1 MKRWQK
7 YFIVSITLGN
17 LFLGTFKSWKNWNSS
32 VSSQHNVVRV
42 ASLALA
48 SDEILVDILRE
59 SKELEKLIAISTLAD
74 SKEYSFLTEEITQK
88 ISERSNSNLEKLIAL
103 KPDLV
108 VTTSFNRLSLV
119 NVLKQAGIQ
128 ILNLSQFNSLEDL
141 YKNYRV
147 IGKSLHREQESE
159 RLILRMDK
167 ELGSYHKDLKN
178 PVKTLIWFPDGTV
191 IGHNTLL
198 NDILTVVGGENILGK
213 DFKGWTRPNL
223 ETLSHYKPHVI
234 LSVCEDDEKK
244 EIQQKIDKH
253 PILKSP
259 EKKLICLT
267 KREISTQSSHILQT
281 AKKLNKRLHD
291 KEQKKSS

>member
-7 YFIVSITLGN
+7 YFLLIITLGN
-17 LFLGTFKSWKNWNSS
+17 LFFGALKSWKNWNSNI
-32 VSSQHNVVRV
+32 SSQNSVKKV

-59 SKELEKLIAISTLAD
+59 SQELKKLIAISTLAD

-88 ISERSNSNLEKLIAL
+88 IQVRSNSNLEKLIDL

-108 VTTSFNRLSLV
+108 VTTSFNSLSLL

-128 ILNLSQFNSLEDL
+128 VLNLSQFNSLEDL
-141 YKNYRV
+141 YRNYRV
-147 IGKSLHREQESE
+147 IGKALHKEQESE

-167 ELGSYHKDLKN
+167 ELGSYHKDLKT

-191 IGHNTLL
+191 IGHNTLIS
-198 NDILTVVGGENILGK
+198 DILTVVGGENILGK
-213 DFKGWTRPNL
+213 EFTGWSRPNL
-223 ETLSHYKPHVI
+223 ETLSNYKPHVI
-234 LSVCEDDEKK
+234 LSICEDHEKK
-244 EIQQKIDKH
+244 EIQKKIDEH
-253 PILKSP
+253 PILKSS

-267 KREISTQSSHILQT
+267 KREFSTQSSHILQT
-281 AKKLNKRLHD
+281 AKKLNQRLHD
-291 KEQKKSS
+291 KE